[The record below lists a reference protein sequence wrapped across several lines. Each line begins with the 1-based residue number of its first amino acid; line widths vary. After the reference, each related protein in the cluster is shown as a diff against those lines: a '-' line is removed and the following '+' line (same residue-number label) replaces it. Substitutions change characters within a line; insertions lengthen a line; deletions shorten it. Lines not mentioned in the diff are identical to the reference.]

1 MIVLLALLLLPA
13 TAFAHPPHPGPQPG
27 SLSTATGDSRYVN
40 AAGDT
45 TISGALATTAK
56 IGTSGTT
63 NQFILESTF
72 AATGSTDVMG
82 IYRCTADAAAADS
95 CLSIRD
101 NTSTV
106 LLSVLGDGTIS
117 PLVGVTGLGTTLT
130 LLSADG
136 SGFRA
141 GNSASNSAVGSSGGF
156 WALASAADAAGL
168 YFTARPTTGAG
179 GFQLWNICNTP
190 ANCFSASSG
199 TQRGYYLYSDI
210 RQTGTAA
217 YDHLYSELIY
227 TSVGSG
233 AVYALHFKAGATS
246 GALADILTVDS
257 TGTMIAAGGIQPAA
271 LVSATPATAT
281 TFGTCVAGFKGRMVY
296 VDDSNDTL
304 PGKLCMCATGTDD
317 TTYAWRD
324 VGTGVLGT
332 ACP

>member
-141 GNSASNSAVGSSGGF
+141 GNSAGNAAVGSSGGF
-156 WALASAADAAGL
+156 WFLANAADAAGFQ
-168 YFTARPTTGAG
+168 FTARTTTGDD
-179 GFQLWNICNTP
+179 GFRFWNIPNTA
-190 ANCFSASSG
+190 ANGFSDSSG
-199 TQRGYYLYSDI
+199 TQHGFYFYTDT
-210 RQTGTAA
+210 RQSGTAA
-217 YDHLYSELIY
+217 FSNMYREFIY
-227 TSVGSG
+227 TSLGSG
-233 AVYALHFKAGATS
+233 AVFEEEIKAGATS
-246 GALADILTVDS
+246 GGLAAIRTMDKSGNVIL
-257 TGTMIAAGGIQPAA
+257 GGGIQPGA
-271 LVSATPATAT
+271 VESTTPAIAT
-281 TFGTCVAGFKGRMVY
+281 TFGVCAAGLKGRIVY
-296 VDDSNDTL
+296 WNDTDDAAVAQ
-304 PGKLCMCATGTDD
+304 LCVCRQNANDSAYQWTQVVDNT
-317 TTYAWRD
+317 
-324 VGTGVLGT
+324 T